1 MTRRIFVLALAPDKQ
16 LEVSAV
22 SVSQVVDASTAALP
36 HLGAAEHERS
46 TSLEVSQGI
55 RSPLTCLLCGLVNP
69 QHALHTPLVAMQEHV
84 WTEHGLPYEEQ
95 AQAAS
100 VFAGTPEEG
109 HYVWW
114 TPTHGAYVRASRYAC
129 CAEEVPP
136 YRFFSAAH
144 LPRAARQERKLMLSS
159 LRVTAGEP
167 IEVQV
172 AGMDERAWYG
182 TSPSMAGERLLMFP
196 RIWWAIFSGNVG

>member
-1 MTRRIFVLALAPDKQ
+1 MTRRMFVLALAPDKQ

-84 WTEHGLPYEEQ
+84 WTEHRLPYEDQ

-100 VFAGTPEEG
+100 VFDGTPEEG
-109 HYVWW
+109 CFVWW
-114 TPTHGAYVRASRYAC
+114 VPTHGAI
-129 CAEEVPP
+129 CARLVMRLVP
-136 YRFFSAAH
+136 
-144 LPRAARQERKLMLSS
+144 KK
-159 LRVTAGEP
+159 
-167 IEVQV
+167 
-172 AGMDERAWYG
+172 
-182 TSPSMAGERLLMFP
+182 FP
-196 RIWWAIFSGNVG
+196 RTASSPQYTSHEQHGRNAN